1 MISQKDLSK
10 LLAEYDLSQL
20 TIATLGGHSALDV
33 CRGAKQHGFR
43 TVVVAQRGRH
53 EVYEKHYRTNGDL
66 GCVDDVIVVENFK
79 DVTNQDVQQQLRD
92 MNAIFI
98 HSRYFWV
105 YCDYDKIENDFKVP
119 IYGNRILV
127 KKEERDE
134 ENNQYYLLEKAGV
147 PMPKQFSSYRE
158 IDRLVIV
165 KANEQERGYER
176 DFFLATTPDEYEAE
190 MKKRF
195 GADFT
200 KEQPVI
206 EEFVLGP
213 MINLNFFYSK
223 IHDRLELMGT
233 DMRRQTNIDGMLR
246 LTAADQLKVL
256 EKVAPKYIENGHVA
270 VTVKESLL
278 TKMYDM
284 GERFVET
291 VAREYAPGMVGPFA
305 LQGAVTAG
313 PPTEQFFIFDVSMRI
328 PGSPGTMFTPYSGY
342 LHGDSLSYGSRIA
355 MEIRDA
361 REQGRIGDIIS

>member
-1 MISQKDLSK
+1 MISGKDL
-10 LLAEYDLSQL
+10 AGVVGEYDTNSL

-43 TVVVAQRGRH
+43 TVVIAQKGRH
-53 EVYEKHYRTNGDL
+53 EVYEKHYRTNGEL
-66 GCVDDVIVVENFK
+66 GCVDNVIIVDNFK
-79 DVTNQDVQQQLRD
+79 DVTDDDVQHKLRE

-134 ENNQYYLLEKAGV
+134 DKNQYYLLDKAGI
-147 PMPKQFSSYRE
+147 PMPQQFSSYQD

-165 KANEQERGYER
+165 KANEVERGYER
-176 DFFLATTPDEYEAE
+176 DFFLATTPAEYELE
-190 MKKRF
+190 MKRRF
-195 GADFT
+195 GDDFT
-200 KEQPVI
+200 KQQPVI

-213 MINLNFFYSK
+213 MVNLNFFYSI

-256 EKVAPKYIENGHVA
+256 EKIAPKYIENGHIA

-278 TKMYDM
+278 SKIYEM
-284 GERFVET
+284 GEQFIEA
-291 VAREYAPGMVGPFA
+291 VAREYAPGMIGPFA

-313 PPTEQFFIFDVSMRI
+313 PPSEKFFIFDVSMRI

-355 MEIRDA
+355 KEIRDA
-361 REQGRIGDIIS
+361 CDQGRISEIIT